1 MSQFWYVLSGERRA
15 KKLVSRAVRK
25 WDHDHVQINEG
36 TDYKEVYPHIWNQ
49 YSVYFQAY
57 SIYMSQFNTIAFF
70 ASAFLAF
77 FAAVAATTASKL
89 FYWPTPFF
97 VFPLLVS
104 LINLLYKVEI
114 PWVGENKAEIQIK
127 KGTNE
132 FYGHAVKD
140 IYYAATSMYDYK
152 ETVRTWRNASLI
164 SVVVGITVAILVA
177 IKEWGQ
183 VLT

>member
-1 MSQFWYVLSGERRA
+1 LSGERRA
-15 KKLVSRAVRK
+15 KKLVNRAVRK
-25 WDHDHVQINEG
+25 WDHDHVRINEG

-49 YSVYFQAY
+49 YSVYCQAY
-57 SIYMSQFNTIAFF
+57 SIYIGQFNTIAFF
-70 ASAFLAF
+70 ASASLAFLA
-77 FAAVAATTASKL
+77 AMAATTDSKL
-89 FYWPTPFF
+89 FWWPTPLF

-104 LINLLYKVEI
+104 LINLLHKVEI
-114 PWVGENKAEIQIK
+114 PWVGENKAEIQIN
-127 KGTNE
+127 KGPNE

-152 ETVRTWRNASLI
+152 ETARTWLKASLI

-177 IKEWGQ
+177 VKEWGQ

>member
-1 MSQFWYVLSGERRA
+1 MSQFSYVLSGERRA
-15 KKLVSRAVRK
+15 KKLVNRAVKK
-25 WDHDHVQINEG
+25 WDNDHVQINEG

-70 ASAFLAF
+70 ASAFLALL
-77 FAAVAATTASKL
+77 AAVAATTDSKL

-104 LINLLYKVEI
+104 LINLLHKVEI
-114 PWVGENKAEIQIK
+114 PWVEENKAEIQIK

-132 FYGHAVKD
+132 FYGHGVKD
-140 IYYAATSMYDYK
+140 IYYVANSMYDYK
-152 ETVRTWRNASLI
+152 VTARTWLKASMI
-164 SVVVGITVAILVA
+164 SIVFGITVAIFVA
-177 IKEWGQ
+177 VQSVMKK
-183 VLT
+183 